1 MQIFKAAI
9 LLVSSI
15 GFKVA
20 LGCDIGFEKG
30 CAFKPAYGNAYSI
43 VTPLSQAT
51 CNLQEKFEVCCPAG
65 ILQYDEFD
73 FIVVSYIL
81 DRNSQEK
88 GFGSQEMQNRRIG

>member
-20 LGCDIGFEKG
+20 LGCYAGFEEG
-30 CAFKPAYGNAYSI
+30 CAVKPAYGNDYTP
-43 VTPLSQAT
+43 VTPLSQAP
-51 CNLQEKFEVCCPAG
+51 CNLQEEFLVCCPAG

-73 FIVVSYIL
+73 FIAVSYIL
-81 DRNSQEK
+81 ARNSQEK